1 MNNITV
7 LLTLKNNV
15 LIRDDITGYIWLY
28 SYNLP
33 IAYYDGKL
41 HICSN
46 NLTQSSKFHLAEFK
60 KFLDL

>member
-15 LIRDDITGYIWLY
+15 LIRDDITNYIWLY

-41 HICSN
+41 HICN
-46 NLTQSSKFHLAEFK
+46 DNLTQSSKFHISEFK